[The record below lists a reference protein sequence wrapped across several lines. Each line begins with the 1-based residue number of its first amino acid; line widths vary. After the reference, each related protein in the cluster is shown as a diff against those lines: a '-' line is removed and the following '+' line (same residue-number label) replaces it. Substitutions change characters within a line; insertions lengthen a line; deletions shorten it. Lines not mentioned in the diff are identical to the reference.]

1 LPQDDQTLF
10 MRARV
15 ANDETR
21 SAHGEILEKSG
32 VRGERDHKLVLAGV
46 DLVVGIPARSL
57 IVAEGPIAALVILK
71 DDGSKPFAIIMLSTK
86 GNRTRTLASNA
97 TSSESTALMG
107 ISVIQIPG
115 RPWARAGSGVATG

>member
-1 LPQDDQTLF
+1 

-46 DLVVGIPARSL
+46 DLVVVVPARSL
-57 IVAEGPIAALVILK
+57 IVAEGQIAALGDFERRRVQAVRDHNALHQRQPHPNARLERDFIGINCF
-71 DDGSKPFAIIMLSTK
+71 DGHK
-86 GNRTRTLASNA
+86 RD
-97 TSSESTALMG
+97 
-107 ISVIQIPG
+107 QIPG